1 VRPFSCQ
8 LVGLRK
14 NSQMRLSKAQ
24 LLQRDMQVQPS
35 ATPVDTVHQAA
46 TSKLNAQR
54 ELSALT
60 TTGAVLPTAVSAQPV
75 PTARQ
80 QEYLFQLIALRAFS
94 VLKAVFNLLTA
105 HVELTILTRTNMTL
119 ETALNAIQ
127 GSIVH
132 S

>member
-1 VRPFSCQ
+1 
-8 LVGLRK
+8 
-14 NSQMRLSKAQ
+14 
-24 LLQRDMQVQPS
+24 MQVQPS
-35 ATPVDTVHQAA
+35 ATPVDTVLQAA
-46 TSKLNAQR
+46 TSKLNARR
-54 ELSALT
+54 ELSVPT
-60 TTGAVLPTAVSAQPV
+60 TMGAVLPTAVSAQPE

-94 VLKAVFNLLTA
+94 VLKAVFSLPTA
-105 HVELTILTRTNMTL
+105 HVELTTLTKTSMTP

>member
-1 VRPFSCQ
+1 
-8 LVGLRK
+8 
-14 NSQMRLSKAQ
+14 
-24 LLQRDMQVQPS
+24 VQPS

-54 ELSALT
+54 ELSAPT
-60 TTGAVLPTAVSAQPV
+60 TTGAVLPTAVSAQPE

-80 QEYLFQLIALRAFS
+80 QESLFQLIARRAFS
-94 VLKAVFNLLTA
+94 VLKAVFSLPTA
-105 HVELTILTRTNMTL
+105 HVELTTLTKTSMTP